1 MAYSPNLAPSRF
13 PQYGVLYLLP
23 NNSNISSSFANA
35 GLTQFLPWEIF
46 FLSAVTDFLGRP
58 SPTRVVQSDTFIG
71 ILTTNVKYS
80 KFTKIYIANW
90 VNNIV
95 YFFAKFHWTFLTVN
109 NISWLYWLLFDKGK
123 GKKAMGWVWFYRC
136 EGANTP
142 VLEMNFLSTF
152 VWDFSIKVA
161 TSGLP
166 VRGTHPLKDRFC
178 GCFFWN
184 FSKQSAERIPI

>member
-1 MAYSPNLAPSRF
+1 MAYSPNLAPPRF

-35 GLTQFLPWEIF
+35 GLTQFLSWEIF

-95 YFFAKFHWTFLTVN
+95 YFFAKFHWTFLTFHDC
-109 NISWLYWLLFDKGK
+109 IGFCSIKAKGRKQWGGFDFTGAKGQIPQSWKWIFCQLLFGT
-123 GKKAMGWVWFYRC
+123 FQSRC
-136 EGANTP
+136 PPVDYQYGVPTP
-142 VLEMNFLSTF
+142 
-152 VWDFSIKVA
+152 
-161 TSGLP
+161 
-166 VRGTHPLKDRFC
+166 
-178 GCFFWN
+178 
-184 FSKQSAERIPI
+184 